1 VRTDEPGVQASRAQ
15 PGRAARFALRTPVE
29 IRGEGAPAHGTLWN
43 ISMTGA
49 RVEHL
54 SQELAPRT
62 RLRLRI
68 SYFPGTSEVELPAE
82 VVRTTQQGGIGV
94 QFFDLDDDTAST
106 LRSLLPTPDLVE
118 RPPGAK
124 G

>member
-29 IRGEGAPAHGTLWN
+29 IRGEGEPAHGTLWN